1 MLDGNV
7 LLRQKRDE
15 VPEGTLSCPDRN
27 MEVFNQLRHYE
38 GLRLLPSV
46 CEQIIIQQTLINMFF
61 MNTLVDSL
69 RKKISDTLT
78 PLINHDYVLLDLPY
92 YDNIGDTLIW
102 DGTKE
107 FLKTLPYKCLYYA
120 SKDSFRYRDL
130 PQDTVILLS
139 GGAILAIYIANT
151 QSFVG

>member
-1 MLDGNV
+1 
-7 LLRQKRDE
+7 
-15 VPEGTLSCPDRN
+15 
-27 MEVFNQLRHYE
+27 
-38 GLRLLPSV
+38 
-46 CEQIIIQQTLINMFF
+46 MFF

-130 PQDTVILLS
+130 SPDTVILLS
-139 GGAILAIYIANT
+139 GGQFWRPISPTLRV
-151 QSFVG
+151 S